1 MMQFNTAWARLVS
14 GVFNPLLMPIY
25 AFLLLFSFQAYFSFI
40 IPLQAKLMMLLVLL
54 INTAVLP
61 LLSLLA
67 LKRMGLVT
75 SLNLEKREER
85 LYPLLL
91 GTVLLYLSWILF
103 RKLNLP
109 GLYSNFL
116 FGATLL
122 TLLILIISWKYKISM
137 HMASVGGVLGMLL
150 GLHIQGY
157 ASALPLIALGLV
169 ISGITGSARLILRAH
184 TPDQVYTG
192 FLLGTG
198 TILTVFILSAA

>member
-1 MMQFNTAWARLVS
+1 MIRFHTAWAQLVS
-14 GVFNPLLMPIY
+14 AILNPLLMPVY

-54 INTAVLP
+54 INTALLP

-109 GLYSNFL
+109 GLYSTFL

-122 TLLILIISWKYKISM
+122 TLAILIISWKYKISM
-137 HMASVGGVLGMLL
+137 HMASIGAVVGMLL

-157 ASALPLIALGLV
+157 ASAIPLIAVSLL
-169 ISGITGSARLILRAH
+169 ISGLTGSARLILRAH
-184 TPDQVYTG
+184 TPDQVYSG

-198 TILTVFILSAA
+198 TILMVFVLSAA